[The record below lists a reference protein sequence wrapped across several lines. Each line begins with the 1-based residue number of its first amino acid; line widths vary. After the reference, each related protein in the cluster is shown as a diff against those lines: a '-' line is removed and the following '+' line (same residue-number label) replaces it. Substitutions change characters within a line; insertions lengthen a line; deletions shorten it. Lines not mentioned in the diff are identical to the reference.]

1 MTQRLHFLKV
11 CFALLLLFPGKPW
24 PASAQTPPARFG
36 EIYGLIIEKN
46 FFKARNIFNTDS
58 AQLPTAYRC
67 FVDAVLQNAFNKPAA
82 SDRKINILLTGNYA
96 LPDSLLLKLYRIK
109 EDNAVKQYDYAGA
122 YTTLSTVLTNF
133 QPLLTPEEIKD
144 MQNSLKIWTALRDQP
159 RQKVTIGGYNEL
171 KMQKD
176 KAGLKNLPVTT
187 GNDTL
192 PFIFDTGANISTITE
207 STAKR
212 MRMKIIPA
220 AIEVSTITGNTVKAE
235 LAVCSKFRLGNI
247 DIENAV
253 FLVLKD
259 KELSFP
265 QIGYQIHGI
274 LGFPVIEAL
283 REVQLTIDDY
293 LIIPLKETAM
303 PGASN
308 LAIDGL
314 TPLIYI
320 DDMNF
325 TFDTGADHTILYAA
339 FYRQHK
345 ARIDKSYKLTKVSFG
360 GAGGHTVLP
369 GFKIKHTFTIN
380 GRSVPLTDISLL
392 RDNISN
398 ETGYGNIGQ
407 DVIKQFGKMTI
418 NFDQMFIKL
427 D

>member
-1 MTQRLHFLKV
+1 MKHRLITSI
-11 CFALLLLFPGKPW
+11 ALVILLPG
-24 PASAQTPPARFG
+24 AALQTYAQPPSPQFQK
-36 EIYGLIIEKN
+36 IYGLIKEKN
-46 FFKARNIFNTDS
+46 FFKAREIYNTDS
-58 AQLPTAYRC
+58 AQLSIPYRC
-67 FVDAVLQNAFNKPAA
+67 FADAVLQNAFNKPAA
-82 SDRKINILLTGNYA
+82 SDKKIDVLIAGKYA
-96 LPDSLLLKLYRIK
+96 LPDSLRLKLFRIK
-109 EDNAVKQYDYAGA
+109 EDNAIKQYDYATA
-122 YTTLSTVLTNF
+122 YTTLNTVLADFKN
-133 QPLLTPEEIKD
+133 QLTQEEMKD
-144 MQNSLKIWTALRDQP
+144 MQNSLKIWNALKDQP
-159 RQKVTIGGYNEL
+159 KQTITINGYNEL
-171 KMQKD
+171 KMHKD
-176 KAGLKNLPVTT
+176 KAGLKNLQITT
-187 GNDTL
+187 SKDTL

-212 MRMKIIPA
+212 MEMIIIPA
-220 AIEVSTITGNTVKAE
+220 AIEVSTITGNTVKAN
-235 LAVCSKFRLGNI
+235 LAVCKKFRLGNI

-265 QIGYQIHGI
+265 QISYQIHGI
-274 LGFPVIEAL
+274 LGYPVIEAL
-283 REVQLTIDDY
+283 KEVQLTIDDY

-303 PGASN
+303 TGNSN

-339 FYRQHK
+339 FYRQNK
-345 ARIDKSYKLTKVSFG
+345 TRIDKAYKLTKVSLG

-369 GFKIKHTFTIN
+369 GFKISHSFTIN
-380 GRSVPLTDISLL
+380 GKNVTINDISLL
-392 RDNISN
+392 KDNISN
-398 ETGYGNIGQ
+398 EAGHGNIGQ

>member
-1 MTQRLHFLKV
+1 MIHRLIPYV
-11 CFALLLLFPGKPW
+11 ALLILL
-24 PASAQTPPARFG
+24 PATALQTSAQSTSPQFQK
-36 EIYGLIIEKN
+36 IYSLIKEKN
-46 FFKARNIFNTDS
+46 FFKAREVFNKDS
-58 AQLPTAYRC
+58 AQLTTPYRC
-67 FVDAVLQNAFNKPAA
+67 FTDAVLQNAFNKPAA
-82 SDRKINILLTGNYA
+82 SDKKIDILITGNYA
-96 LPDSLLLKLYRIK
+96 LPDSLRLKLFRIK
-109 EDNAVKQYDYAGA
+109 EDNAIKQYDYATA
-122 YTTLSTVLTNF
+122 YTTLNTVLADFKN
-133 QPLLTPEEIKD
+133 QLTKEEVKD
-144 MQNSLKIWTALRDQP
+144 MQNSLKIWEALKDQP
-159 RQKVTIGGYNEL
+159 KQKVTIGGYNEL

-212 MRMKIIPA
+212 MQMTIIPA
-220 AIEVSTITGNTVKAE
+220 AIEVSTITGNTVAAN
-235 LAVCSKFRLGNI
+235 LAVCKKFRLGNI

-253 FLVLKD
+253 FLVLRD

-265 QIGYQIHGI
+265 QISYQIHGI
-274 LGFPVIEAL
+274 LGYPVIEAL
-283 REVQLTIDDY
+283 KEVQLTIDDY

-303 PGASN
+303 PGTSN

-325 TFDTGADHTILYAA
+325 TFDTGADHTILYGA
-339 FYRQHK
+339 FYRQNK
-345 ARIDKSYKLTKVSFG
+345 ARIDKTYKLTKVSLG

-369 GFKIKHTFTIN
+369 GFKISHSFTIN
-380 GRSVPLTDISLL
+380 GKSVPINNISLL